1 MYDKAYTNP
10 SPKSHLLL
18 SPTNAASCASCVWGC
33 RMPVE
38 LIVDHR
44 NPTHKRYRTETFCY
58 VPLSCRLYKAGPTGK
73 VPGRRGLTWK
83 RKIG

>member
-1 MYDKAYTNP
+1 
-10 SPKSHLLL
+10 
-18 SPTNAASCASCVWGC
+18 
-33 RMPVE
+33 MPVE
-38 LIVDHR
+38 IIVDHW